1 MFKHIIA
8 IFACI
13 FLFGCELPKEIKR
26 VEKTYEIVEIKK
38 PKRFKVSL
46 KDVETGVIYKMER
59 VSKRCVSWDKL
70 KIGSKWK
77 FEEVTYQYG
86 AEVYTKVDK
95 VNELCTRLKNL

>member
-1 MFKHIIA
+1 MSTKSINTILSKHGVK
-8 IFACI
+8 
-13 FLFGCELPKEIKR
+13 LNS
-26 VEKTYEIVEIKK
+26 KK
-38 PKRFKVSL
+38 
-46 KDVETGVIYKMER
+46 G

-86 AEVYTKVDK
+86 TEVYTKVDK